1 MPCLSVQSY
10 LVRDFTRLHNVL
22 ERAQCADQVG
32 FRSKLGIDHA
42 FPVLETMI
50 GKSIEW
56 ALWCASLDL
65 RKTFDRIA
73 HRSLFEAL
81 HDQGGSGAMLHK
93 FAISTV

>member
-56 ALWCASLDL
+56 ALWCPSLDL
-65 RKTFDRIA
+65 RKNF
-73 HRSLFEAL
+73 
-81 HDQGGSGAMLHK
+81 
-93 FAISTV
+93 